1 MSARYNFN
9 LRSASG
15 RLDLPNKVIL
25 GQRATVTTAHVL
37 LKLLAYLILF
47 RERLQIDPRL
57 DPDEIPFEPDL
68 AQFDYTLRPVLWVE
82 CGECSVARLDRLAV
96 KVPEAAIWVFKRS
109 EAEVEELIPAMAHQK
124 LRRDRYR
131 LLGLDA
137 AMFDEVL
144 EVLGSRNEV
153 FWMEAGFDPC
163 RLQFDFNGLW
173 FDAPFRVWDF

>member
-1 MSARYNFN
+1 MNARYIFH

-15 RLDLPNKVIL
+15 RRGLPSKIIL
-25 GQRATVTTAHVL
+25 GQRVTETAGHVL
-37 LKLLAYLILF
+37 LKLLAYLIFF

-68 AQFDYTLRPVLWVE
+68 AQLDYSLRPVLWVE
-82 CGECSVARLDRLAV
+82 CGECSVNRLDRLAV
-96 KVPEAAIWVFKRS
+96 KVPEAAIWVVKRS
-109 EAEVEELIPAMAHQK
+109 EAEVAELIPAMAHQK
-124 LRRDRYR
+124 LRRDRYH

-137 AMFDEVL
+137 AMFE
-144 EVLGSRNEV
+144 EALGSLRSRNEV

-173 FDAPFRVWDF
+173 FDAPFRVWKF